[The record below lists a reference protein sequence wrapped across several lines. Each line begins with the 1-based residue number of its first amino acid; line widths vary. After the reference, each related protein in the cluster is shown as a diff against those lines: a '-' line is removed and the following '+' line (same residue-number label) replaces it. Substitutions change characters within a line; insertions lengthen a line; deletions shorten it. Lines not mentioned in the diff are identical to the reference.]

1 MAIGIFG
8 LPMAGKTTI
17 FNAVTRG
24 KAETASFRAGSSQP
38 NIGVAKV
45 PDPRL
50 ADLAGISKPK
60 RIVPAEVEYIDIP
73 AAPEG
78 PGRSAG
84 IGGERLSLLQRCD
97 ALLLAARAFDD
108 PSVPQTEETTDP
120 YRDASTLELELM
132 FSDLAILERRQGR
145 IASQLRS
152 TRPTEREQLTR
163 EQSVLEAIR
172 GGLECEIP
180 VREQQ
185 LPPEA
190 RPLLDNFQLLSAKPL
205 MAVFNIGEND
215 VERTD
220 EIEAEMAARLGRPGV
235 GVAALSGKL
244 EMELAQMAPE
254 DEAEFRESLSAGEP
268 GLDRMVRLSYALLGW
283 ISFLT
288 TGPDETRAWTIPHGC
303 SAVEAAGK
311 IHSDI
316 QRGFIRAEVVSYDD
330 LSRVRSIAEARKQA
344 LLRSEGKSYVMQDGD
359 VVNFLFNV

>member
-50 ADLAGISKPK
+50 ADLADISKPK
-60 RIVPAEVEYIDIP
+60 RMFPPRSSTSTSP

-78 PGRSAG
+78 AGKSAG

-97 ALLLAARAFDD
+97 ALLLVARAFDD
-108 PSVPQTEETTDP
+108 PSVPQAEETTDP

-152 TRPTEREQLTR
+152 AKPTEREQLTR
-163 EQSVLEAIR
+163 EQSVIEAIR
-172 GGLECEIP
+172 DGLEREIP

-190 RPLLDNFQLLSAKPL
+190 KPLLDNFQLLSAKPL
-205 MAVFNIGEND
+205 MAVFNIGEDD

-244 EMELAQMAPE
+244 EMELAQMTPE
-254 DEAEFRESLSAGEP
+254 DEAEFRESLGAGEP

-288 TGPDETRAWTIPHGC
+288 TGPDETRAWTIQRGC

-330 LSRVRSIAEARKQA
+330 LSRVRSTAEARKQA
-344 LLRSEGKSYVMQDGD
+344 LLRAEGKAYVMQDGD